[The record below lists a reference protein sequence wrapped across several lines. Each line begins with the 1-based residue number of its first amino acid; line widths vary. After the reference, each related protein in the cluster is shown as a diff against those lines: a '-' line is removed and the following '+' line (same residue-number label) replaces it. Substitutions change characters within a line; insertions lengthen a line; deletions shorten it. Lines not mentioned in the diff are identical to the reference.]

1 MQTLPF
7 LRVAT
12 VLIALAIL
20 AAFVAPA
27 AAAPPHIP
35 AAFERG
41 TITRRPYV
49 VMIDN
54 HPNAYPQTGLDK
66 AAVVFEALA
75 EGGITR
81 FMAVYIPGVSP
92 DVPSIGP
99 VRSARLYFVR
109 WAMGMNGMYVHAGGA
124 PDALKRV
131 REAQE
136 IIDVDALARSGGAY
150 FTRVRTRKAPH
161 NLYTST
167 ARLDQAA
174 ARFGNAEINNPE
186 LGFLIKAEAPPE
198 QRPTVQELGYYF
210 IYRQDS
216 VGWVYDPANNVY
228 LRLRRGKPAVDAA
241 TDQQLRASNVVVIEV
256 QERPIPGDPKGRI
269 QQDVIGSGPGFLFQD
284 GVAREIT
291 WRKESE
297 AAPLRFY
304 LADGSEAAMNPGQVW
319 IAAVPK
325 LGNLTVR

>member
-1 MQTLPF
+1 MRVLLS
-7 LRVAT
+7 LRAAAA
-12 VLIALAIL
+12 LIALTVIAAL
-20 AAFVAPA
+20 AAPV
-27 AAAPPHIP
+27 AAAPPRAP

-41 TITRRPYV
+41 AITRRPYV

-54 HPNAYPQTGLDK
+54 HPNAYPQTGLNE
-66 AAVVFEALA
+66 ASVVFEALA
-75 EGGITR
+75 EAGITR
-81 FMAVYIPGVSP
+81 FMAVYVPGVSP

-109 WAMGMNGMYVHAGGA
+109 WAMGLRGMYIHAGGA
-124 PDALKRV
+124 PDALKRA

-136 IIDVDALARSGGAY
+136 LIDVDALVRSGGAY
-150 FTRVRTRKAPH
+150 FTRTRTRKAPH

-174 ARFGNAEINNPE
+174 ARFGNAEINDPE
-186 LGFLIKAEAPPE
+186 QGFLIKAEAPPD
-198 QRPTVQELGYYF
+198 QRPAGQELSYYF
-210 IYRQDS
+210 IYRQDPA
-216 VGWVYDPANNVY
+216 GWIYDPASNVY
-228 LRLRRGKPAVDAA
+228 LRLRRGKPAIDAA
-241 TDQQLRASNVVVIEV
+241 TREQLRASNVVVIEV

-269 QQDVIGSGPGFLFQD
+269 QQDVVGSGPGFLFQD
-284 GVAREIT
+284 GVAQDIT

-325 LGNLTVR
+325 LSNLTVR

>member
-1 MQTLPF
+1 MQLSF
-7 LRVAT
+7 AVRAAIVIIAL
-12 VLIALAIL
+12 VLI
-20 AAFVAPA
+20 VAPA

-198 QRPTVQELGYYF
+198 QRPAVQELGYYF

-216 VGWVYDPANNVY
+216 VVGCMTLPTTFICACDAGNRRSMLQPISNCAPAM
-228 LRLRRGKPAVDAA
+228 
-241 TDQQLRASNVVVIEV
+241 
-256 QERPIPGDPKGRI
+256 
-269 QQDVIGSGPGFLFQD
+269 
-284 GVAREIT
+284 
-291 WRKESE
+291 W
-297 AAPLRFY
+297 
-304 LADGSEAAMNPGQVW
+304 W
-319 IAAVPK
+319 
-325 LGNLTVR
+325 

>member
-1 MQTLPF
+1 MHTILS
-7 LRVAT
+7 LRAAAALIGLT
-12 VLIALAIL
+12 VIVALA
-20 AAFVAPA
+20 APA
-27 AAAPPHIP
+27 AAAPPRAS

-54 HPNAYPQTGLDK
+54 HPNAYPQTGLDQ

-75 EGGITR
+75 EMGITR
-81 FMAVYIPGVSP
+81 FMAVYVPGVSP

-109 WAMGMNGMYVHAGGA
+109 WAMGMRGMYIHAGGA
-124 PDALKRV
+124 PDALKRAS
-131 REAQE
+131 EATE
-136 IIDVDALARSGGAY
+136 IIDVDALVRSGGAY

-161 NLYTST
+161 NLYTAT

-174 ARFGNAEINNPE
+174 ARFGNAEVNDPE
-186 LGFLIKAEAPPE
+186 LGFLIKTEAPPD
-198 QRPTVQELGYYF
+198 QRPATQELSYYF
-210 IYRQDS
+210 IYRQDTA
-216 VGWVYDPANNVY
+216 GWTYDPASNAY
-228 LRLRRGKPAVDAA
+228 LRLRRSKPAIDAA
-241 TDQQLRASNVVVIEV
+241 TRQQLRASNVVVIEV
-256 QERPIPGDPKGRI
+256 QERPIPGDSKGRI
-269 QQDVIGSGPGFLFQD
+269 QQDVIGSGPGVLFQD
-284 GVAREIT
+284 GVARDIT

-304 LADGSEAAMNPGQVW
+304 FADGSEAAMNPGQVW

-325 LGNLTVR
+325 LSNLTVK

>member
-1 MQTLPF
+1 MRTVPF
-7 LRVAT
+7 LRAAAA
-12 VLIALAIL
+12 LIALTVIASL
-20 AAFVAPA
+20 AAPA
-27 AAAPPHIP
+27 AAAPPRAS

-54 HPNAYPQTGLDK
+54 HPNAYPQTGLDQ

-75 EGGITR
+75 EMGITR
-81 FMAVYIPGVSP
+81 FMAVYVPGVSP
-92 DVPSIGP
+92 DIPSIGP

-109 WAMGMNGMYVHAGGA
+109 WALGMHGMYIHAGGA
-124 PDALKRV
+124 PDALKRA
-131 REAQE
+131 REASE

-150 FTRVRTRKAPH
+150 FTRIRTRKAPH

-174 ARFGNAEINNPE
+174 ARFGNAAINDPE
-186 LGFLIKAEAPPE
+186 LGFLIKAEAPPD
-198 QRPTVQELGYYF
+198 QRPAAQELDYFF
-210 IYRQDS
+210 IYRQDTA
-216 VGWVYDPANNVY
+216 GWTYDPAGNVY
-228 LRLRRGKPAVDAA
+228 LRLRRGKPAIDAA
-241 TDQQLRASNVVVIEV
+241 TRQQLRASNVVVIEV

-269 QQDVIGSGPGFLFQD
+269 QQDVIGSGPGVLFQD
-284 GVAREIT
+284 GVAHDIT
-291 WRKESE
+291 WRKDSE

-325 LGNLTVR
+325 LSNLTVK

>member
-1 MQTLPF
+1 MQTIRF
-7 LRVAT
+7 LRAT
-12 VLIALAIL
+12 AALIALTMIAAL
-20 AAFVAPA
+20 AAPA
-27 AAAPPHIP
+27 AAAPPHAH

-41 TITRRPYV
+41 AITRRPYA

-75 EGGITR
+75 EAGITR
-81 FMAVYIPGVSP
+81 FMAVYVPGVSP
-92 DVPSIGP
+92 DAPSIGP

-109 WAMGMNGMYVHAGGA
+109 WAMGMRGMYIHAGGA
-124 PDALKRV
+124 PDALKRAS
-131 REAQE
+131 EATE

-150 FTRVRTRKAPH
+150 FTRIRTRKAPH

-174 ARFGNAEINNPE
+174 ARFGNAEINDPE
-186 LGFLIKAEAPPE
+186 LGFLIKAEAPLD
-198 QRPTVQELGYYF
+198 QRPAAQELGYYF

-216 VGWVYDPANNVY
+216 VGWTYDPASNVY
-228 LRLRRGKPAVDAA
+228 LRLRRGKPATDAA
-241 TDQQLRASNVVVIEV
+241 TRQQLRASNVVVIEV

-269 QQDVIGSGPGFLFQD
+269 QQDVIGSGPGVLFQD
-284 GVAREIT
+284 GVARDIT
-291 WRKESE
+291 WRKDSE

-325 LGNLTVR
+325 LSNLTIR